1 VLVAR
6 NASNLAEAAEEI
18 KKINANVEVLTQAM
32 DICNEDAVKELFAK
46 IKSDFGTADVL
57 INNAGSGRSALPIKQ
72 IDPKDFWYDFVSDTP
87 SSSIKAEI
95 LTSLCRR
102 SMSKAH
108 S

>member
-1 VLVAR
+1 MLVAR
-6 NASNLAEAAEEI
+6 NVSNLAEAAEEI
-18 KKINANVEVLTQAM
+18 KEINANVEVLTQGM
-32 DICNEDAVKELFAK
+32 DICNEDSVKELFAK

-57 INNAGSGRSALPIKQ
+57 INNAGSGRSVLPIKQ
-72 IDPKDFWYDFVSDTP
+72 IDSKDFWYDFVSDTP
-87 SSSIKAEI
+87 SSSITAEI